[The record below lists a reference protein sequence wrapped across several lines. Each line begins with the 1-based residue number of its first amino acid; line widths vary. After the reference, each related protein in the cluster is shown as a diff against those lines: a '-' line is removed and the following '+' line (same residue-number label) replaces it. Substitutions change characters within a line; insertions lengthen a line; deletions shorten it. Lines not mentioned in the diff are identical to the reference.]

1 MSKIRDAL
9 KGYQAAARTAQQK
22 KKQAIEL
29 YKADAAEQECAR
41 IAKWIDGERVKAQ
54 AVIDGERDAQ
64 MRALEAWNTMDGGK
78 LTDDAKLLDSNLV
91 TVGQFPG
98 MVEKYRDNAT
108 MCAAL
113 ARYAERRNAEARKQ
127 AGFGNVPEDLYPVG
141 IIPTAASRAEAISKT
156 AAGAYSVIGM
166 IDNGFSGF
174 GGSADSPMVT
184 AAIDG
189 FKELF

>member
-1 MSKIRDAL
+1 MSKIKDAL
-9 KGYQAAARTAQQK
+9 KRYQAAAKNAQEKQ
-22 KKQAIEL
+22 KQAREL
-29 YKADAAEQECAR
+29 YQPDAAERECAR
-41 IAKWIDGERVKAQ
+41 ITAWLDGERARAQ
-54 AVIDGERDAQ
+54 TVIDGERDAQ

-78 LTDDAKLLDSNLV
+78 ITDDVKLLDNNLV
-91 TVGQFPG
+91 TVDQFPG
-98 MVEKYRDNAT
+98 MVDRYRDNAT

-113 ARYAERRNAEARKQ
+113 ARYAERRNTEARKQ
-127 AGFGNVPEDLYPVG
+127 AGFGNVPEALYPVG